1 MVHIETTSSLKS
13 FRKFVI
19 FSTFKSFIPS
29 NYDKDP
35 DTLPERDEGPGDI
48 YIEAVDNLT
57 IKKLR
62 EIIFVNAKVIFGII
76 YSSKT
81 GNTLLKSRQLK
92 NKNGKVMGEA
102 SPSALANLVESGV
115 LTKFGFECY
124 LKSQKQ
130 DEELFIYRI

>member
-1 MVHIETTSSLKS
+1 MVHIENTSSLKS

-19 FSTFKSFIPS
+19 FNTCKSFIPS

-57 IKKLR
+57 IKKLK
-62 EIIFVNAKVIFGII
+62 EITFVNSKEIFGII

-81 GNTLLKSRQLK
+81 GNTILKCRQLK
-92 NKNGKVMGEA
+92 NKNGKVMSKA
-102 SPSALANLVESGV
+102 LPSALVNLVGISGIRSFNQIRV
-115 LTKFGFECY
+115 
-124 LKSQKQ
+124 
-130 DEELFIYRI
+130 

>member
-92 NKNGKVMGEA
+92 NKNGKVMGEV
-102 SPSALANLVESGV
+102 SPSALTNLVKSGV
-115 LTKFGFECY
+115 LTKFEFECY
-124 LKSQKQ
+124 GNLRNKMKNWS
-130 DEELFIYRI
+130 YRI

>member
-57 IKKLR
+57 IKKLK
-62 EIIFVNAKVIFGII
+62 EITFVDSKEIFGII
-76 YSSKT
+76 RSSKT
-81 GNTLLKSRQLK
+81 GNTILKCRQLK
-92 NKNGKVMGEA
+92 SKNGKVISKA
-102 SPSALANLVESGV
+102 SPSALVNLVESVESGV

-124 LKSQKQ
+124 
-130 DEELFIYRI
+130 